1 MMKLFTKISIYF
13 DAIMMHLR
21 ILPMTLVIVLT
32 AKIGF
37 AGDIRRFTDSKG
49 ILHISN
55 VENGVRPDPRQF
67 QELARTGS
75 LPGKLPIIPLACE
88 SPPPTDNSAPPLDI
102 TKAAASEGETGNQP
116 HSVEEMFQRVYEAA
130 QVLNTEVAG
139 AGKPAPLQEA
149 FHPPQLAH
157 PPSRSSIISFKD
169 LKGVIHI
176 TCRPERE
183 AKSTIQIATGSTP
196 PEKPRLPDVGQS
208 GCPQVT
214 WPVPQIHEAAFS
226 RTVLPTRPSDLIGNT
241 IRGYLDRKG
250 VWRITNNPPPEISP
264 AIPMGQMVQ
273 TASTPGT
280 TSVPSPQEL
289 NPLPAMVIGQPAN
302 RPLPG
307 AGSQTII
314 ARRDQRGTNHIFNL
328 AAASGGAPGSPVSF
342 LEKLPPGLEPIIV
355 EAAQLYRLP
364 VSLILAL
371 IRNES
376 NFASRAIS
384 PKGAMG
390 LMQLMPDTATLL
402 GVQDPFSPREN
413 ILGGCRYFR
422 YLLDCFQG
430 SVPLALAA
438 YNAGSQR
445 VISAGYQVPPIK
457 ETQGF
462 VTQVL
467 AQYYL
472 LEKLSALRL

>member
-1 MMKLFTKISIYF
+1 MIHLKLLPISLFI
-13 DAIMMHLR
+13 
-21 ILPMTLVIVLT
+21 ILTTNL
-32 AKIGF
+32 GF
-37 AGDIRRFTDSKG
+37 AGDIRRFTDNKG

-55 VENGVRPDPRQF
+55 VENALQPDPRKF
-67 QELARTGS
+67 QGLGMTGS
-75 LPGKLPIIPLACE
+75 LHEQLPIIPVACE
-88 SPPPTDNSAPPLDI
+88 SPSPTDKSAPALVT
-102 TKAAASEGETGNQP
+102 TKAPASEGETRSQP
-116 HSVEEMFQRVYEAA
+116 HSVEEMFQQVYEAA
-130 QVLNTEVAG
+130 HVLNSEVAG

-149 FHPPQLAH
+149 FNPPQ
-157 PPSRSSIISFKD
+157 PPSRSSIISYKD

-183 AKSTIQIATGSTP
+183 VKSTIRLATGSTP
-196 PEKPRLPDVGQS
+196 QEKSVLPEASQPPFQ
-208 GCPQVT
+208 QVT
-214 WPVPQIHEAAFS
+214 WPVPQIHKKAFS
-226 RTVLPTRPSDLIGNT
+226 GTILPTRPSDLNGNT
-241 IRGYLDRKG
+241 IRGYMDRKG

-264 AIPMGQMVQ
+264 AIPRAQTVQ
-273 TASTPGT
+273 TASAPVT
-280 TSVPSPQEL
+280 TSVSSPQDL
-289 NPLPAMVIGQPAN
+289 NPLPAMVMGQPVN
-302 RPLPG
+302 GPLRG
-307 AGSQTII
+307 AGPQTII
-314 ARRDQRGTNHIFNL
+314 ARRDQRGTSHIFNL
-328 AAASGGAPGSPVSF
+328 AAANLVRDRGSPVSF
-342 LEKLPPGLEPIIV
+342 LGKLPPGLEPIIV

-376 NFASRAIS
+376 NFAPQAIS

-445 VISAGYQVPPIK
+445 VISAGYQIPAIK

-467 AQYYL
+467 AHYFL